1 MLHQCFV
8 MQIFFLLAQLVPTSL
23 SAQTLTALTL
33 KGGEA
38 KGGLE
43 QNMLRGVAL
52 CQPATHKDLV
62 PDYLYVA
69 GPPPGHLNRNFNGYL
84 KIEIAHQNSAP
95 GERIPNVLCG
105 IQHVCDNLWSIPLI
119 SETEL
124 MELMGT
130 TMLRAYE
137 GWKDANQQSGFCY
150 ILERAYIKEHFQ
162 EQVYSSLLAFL
173 VQKFKY

>member
-1 MLHQCFV
+1 

-69 GPPPGHLNRNFNGYL
+69 GPPPGHPNRNFNGHL
-84 KIEIAHQNSAP
+84 KMEIARENSAP
-95 GERIPNVLCG
+95 GERIPNML
-105 IQHVCDNLWSIPLI
+105 HLLTYADVCCQRIHIFMHSNSVATR
-119 SETEL
+119 SNSQ
-124 MELMGT
+124 
-130 TMLRAYE
+130 RAT
-137 GWKDANQQSGFCY
+137 SH
-150 ILERAYIKEHFQ
+150 HFFGVHALDQ
-162 EQVYSSLLAFL
+162 
-173 VQKFKY
+173 

>member
-1 MLHQCFV
+1 

-84 KIEIAHQNSAP
+84 KMEIAHHNLAP
-95 GERIPNVLCG
+95 GERIPNVLYRT
-105 IQHVCDNLWSIPLI
+105 QHVCDSVWSIPLI
-119 SETEL
+119 SEKEL
-124 MELMGT
+124 MDLMGT
-130 TMLRAYE
+130 TLMRAYE

-162 EQVYSSLLAFL
+162 EQV
-173 VQKFKY
+173 